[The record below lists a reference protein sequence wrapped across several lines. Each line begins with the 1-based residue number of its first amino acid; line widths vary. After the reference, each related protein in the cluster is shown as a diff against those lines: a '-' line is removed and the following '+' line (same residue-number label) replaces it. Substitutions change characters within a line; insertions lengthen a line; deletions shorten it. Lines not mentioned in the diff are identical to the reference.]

1 MKSKLTI
8 LSIALFLITTISL
21 VMLNIYYHEPRKYI
35 GHINIESQEQYHAF
49 LDAIFV
55 AGVSVNVLD
64 LQTYP
69 YIGKDIPTYRE
80 GLWVDYPELPIAI
93 GFDLGSTKNPVANLV
108 GVNMYQNGD
117 ETQYVPYVAIFMVGY
132 GLAAGAWISR
142 KGIYQ
147 EQKVERCANV
157 FRS

>member
-108 GVNMYQNGD
+108 GVNMYQNGFGI
-117 ETQYVPYVAIFMVGY
+117 QLAVQHYVSYVAIFMIGY
-132 GLAAGAWISR
+132 GLAIGAWISR

-147 EQKVERCANV
+147 EQKVKHR
-157 FRS
+157 